1 MSENNNTNNNILEEL
16 QYIEKAL
23 KASEE
28 YRQEAITK
36 KDIWEKQLAEK
47 DEELRKLGTTPE
59 EAESEIQKIEKQ
71 IMENIETLKQM
82 IPFDILKKK
91 GRIE

>member
-1 MSENNNTNNNILEEL
+1 MSKQNNILEEL

-36 KDIWEKQLAEK
+36 KNIWEKQVKEK
-47 DEELRKLGTTPE
+47 DEELSKLGTTPE
-59 EAESEIQKIEKQ
+59 KGRKEIEEIDKKIQ
-71 IMENIETLKQM
+71 ENIETLKKM
-82 IPFDILKKK
+82 IPFDLLKKK
-91 GRIE
+91 GKIA